1 MTHLARTKNRLNLM
15 YLPIQPAAL
24 KKYPSGHLHLQEPL
38 TLMHASLSLQP
49 QYGSESHSSIS
60 KEKV

>member
-1 MTHLARTKNRLNLM
+1 MTNLARTTNRLNLM
-15 YLPIQPAAL
+15 YLPTQPVTL

-38 TLMHASLSLQP
+38 TLMHASLSVQP
-49 QYGSESHSSIS
+49 QYGSESHLSIS

>member
-1 MTHLARTKNRLNLM
+1 MD
-15 YLPIQPAAL
+15 LPTQPVTL
-24 KKYPSGHLHLQEPL
+24 KKYPSRHLHLQEPL
-38 TLMHASLSLQP
+38 TLMHASLSVQP